1 MKIRRGVIMAGA
13 GGLVVLVAGW
23 YASDAVYFSERAAIA
38 REAEDLKS
46 RTEAFNAA
54 ASGSREVR
62 IALRE
67 LASTMLGAE
76 QVVVEHRLRGLLSGL
91 AEGHGLRDVVVSHGR
106 PRVGEN
112 PAQERGS
119 NVNRGLRRLL
129 SDQSDFAAIHARVQ
143 GLGTL
148 EQALETLAAIR
159 AQPWIHR
166 VEGFTI
172 SPKGRERTVYELKA
186 DVATI
191 YAPDLV
197 SAEAEPPGLV
207 GPDPASAQI
216 VSSLAQRDPF
226 RLADPIVEAPPPP
239 PSLPTMARPD
249 PPPPYDRW
257 RVTGVLETIE
267 ASGATAVQVLLARTD
282 TGELRTMHEGDTLLG
297 ARLESAS
304 GESAWFEMD
313 GRTVVVRTGQT
324 LEQGEPV
331 ESVHSE
337 AAGRP
342 RG

>member
-1 MKIRRGVIMAGA
+1 MKIKRGMILAGV
-13 GGLVVLVAGW
+13 GVLTVVGVMW
-23 YASDAVYFSERAAIA
+23 FASDAVYFSKRAAIA
-38 REAEDLKS
+38 READDLKS

-54 ASGSREVR
+54 AGGSREVR
-62 IALRE
+62 IAMRE
-67 LASTMLGAE
+67 LASTMLGSE

-106 PRVGEN
+106 PRIAEN

-148 EQALETLAAIR
+148 EQTLETLAAIR
-159 AQPWIHR
+159 SQPWIHR

-191 YAPDLV
+191 FAPDLV
-197 SAEAEPPGLV
+197 SGEGDPPGLV
-207 GPDPASAQI
+207 EPDPATAPI
-216 VSSLAQRDPF
+216 VASLARRDPF
-226 RLADPIVEAPPPP
+226 WLADPVVEAPPPP
-239 PSLPTMARPD
+239 PPSPALARPD

-282 TGELRTMHEGDTLLG
+282 TGELRTMREGDSLLG

-304 GESAWFEMD
+304 GESAWFALD
-313 GRTVVVRTGQT
+313 GRTFVVRTGQT
-324 LEQGEPV
+324 LAQGEPV
-331 ESVHSE
+331 ESVHSD